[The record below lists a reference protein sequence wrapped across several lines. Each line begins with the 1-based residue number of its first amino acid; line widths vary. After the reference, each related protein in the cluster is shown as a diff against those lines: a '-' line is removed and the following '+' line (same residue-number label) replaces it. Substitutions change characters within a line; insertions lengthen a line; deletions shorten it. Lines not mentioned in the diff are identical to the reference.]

1 MIVYLVIRETKWRI
15 PRSYGDHGDY
25 WETDTDIVRAFKN
38 RDDAV
43 KMVEEETALNNN
55 EDVCYYWYDI
65 ELS

>member
-1 MIVYLVIRETKWRI
+1 MTVYLVIRETKWRI

-38 RDDAV
+38 RDDAI
-43 KMVEEETALNNN
+43 KMVEEETALNNS

>member
-1 MIVYLVIRETKWRI
+1 MIVYLVIRETKWRM

>member
-1 MIVYLVIRETKWRI
+1 MFVYLVIRETKWRI
-15 PRSYGDHGDY
+15 PCSYGDRGDY

-65 ELS
+65 EVN

>member
-1 MIVYLVIRETKWRI
+1 M

>member
-15 PRSYGDHGDY
+15 PCSYGDHGDY
-25 WETDTDIVRAFKN
+25 WETDTDIISAHRN
-38 RDDAV
+38 RDDAI
-43 KMVEEETALNNN
+43 KMVETETALNTS